1 MIKIIGLD
9 QKVYDEIMDQIGP
22 VLTTEWQLDTDTLL
36 NVYDVLIRP
45 GVRCMFSVNNE
56 EDGAIDFIFTE
67 NKRYKLFRDSFFEIQ
82 IF

>member
-9 QKVYDEIMDQIGP
+9 RKVYKEIVDQIGP
-22 VLTTEWQLDTDTLL
+22 VLVLEFPVKSDTILD
-36 NVYDVLIRP
+36 VYDVAVKR
-45 GVRCMFSVNNE
+45 GVGCVFTVNNE
-56 EDGAIDFIFTE
+56 EDSAIDFIFTG